1 MSSGR
6 SDECR
11 VQDRLLRKV
20 GSQQLARWIW
30 NEARSRFSD
39 EDVEVAAFEFADRY
53 LAGEPLQ
60 YVFGH
65 WSFRTL
71 ELKCDRR
78 GLIPR
83 PETELL
89 VDMVKDDLQ
98 ANPWMKRVLEIGT
111 GTGAIALALATEV
124 SGLSIVATDVSLD
137 ALSLAKENLA
147 SQEALTSEVMMVHSD
162 LFSALGGYGL
172 FDLIVSNPP
181 YVPSSTVLDVTV
193 ADYEPHQ
200 ALFGGGDGLQIIA
213 KLISGSPAKLSRR
226 GAELY
231 LEIDESH
238 GGRVNEL
245 ASQSGFSA
253 IEIHQDLAGKD
264 RFARL
269 IY

>member
-1 MSSGR
+1 MSSAKPDDG
-6 SDECR
+6 R
-11 VQDRLLRKV
+11 VQERLSRKV

-30 NEARSRFSD
+30 DEARSRCPD
-39 EDVEVAAFEFADRY
+39 EDVETLACEFADRY
-53 LAGEPLQ
+53 MAGEPLQ

-65 WSFRTL
+65 WSFRAL

-89 VDMVKDDLQ
+89 VDLVKADLQ
-98 ANPWMKRVLEIGT
+98 ANSWMKRVLEIGT
-111 GTGAIALALATEV
+111 GSGAIALALATEV
-124 SGLSIVATDVSLD
+124 SGLSIVATDVSGD

-147 SQEALTSEVMMVHSD
+147 SQASLTSEVVMVHSD

-181 YVPSSTVLDVTV
+181 YVPSSTVLDARV

-200 ALFGGGDGLQIIA
+200 ALFGGDDGLEIIA
-213 KLISGSPAKLSRR
+213 RLIEGSPPMLSRR

-231 LEIDESH
+231 IEIDESH
-238 GGRVNEL
+238 GGRIVEL
-245 ASQSGFSA
+245 ASRSGFTA
-253 IEIHQDLAGKD
+253 TRIRQDLSGKD
-264 RFARL
+264 RFAQL

>member
-1 MSSGR
+1 MSSGKADDR
-6 SDECR
+6 R
-11 VQDRLLRKV
+11 LLDRLSRKV
-20 GSQQLARWIW
+20 ASQQLARWIW
-30 NEARSRFSD
+30 NEARSRYSG
-39 EDVEVAAFEFADRY
+39 EDVEASALEFADRY

-65 WSFRTL
+65 WSFRGL

-89 VDMVKDDLQ
+89 VDLVKADMA

-111 GTGAIALALATEV
+111 GTGAIALALGTEV
-124 SGLSIVATDVSLD
+124 SGLSIVATDVSPD

-147 SQEALTSEVMMVHSD
+147 SQEALISEVVMVHSD

-181 YVPSSTVLDVTV
+181 YVPSSTVLDPRV

-200 ALFGGGDGLQIIA
+200 ALFGGVDGFQIIA
-213 KLISGSPAKLSRR
+213 KLIEGSPPMLSRR

-238 GGRVNEL
+238 GGRIAEL
-245 ASQSGFSA
+245 ALRSGFSA
-253 IEIHQDLAGKD
+253 AQIHQDLAGKD
-264 RFARL
+264 RFAQL
-269 IY
+269 VY